1 MLQIWGSSAGLGLLR
16 GGKEQ
21 LPECN
26 LVEDDGWSVDIDVVY
41 GRGDGADDVMS
52 TGIELGNLWVWIL
65 VWFGSV
71 V

>member
-1 MLQIWGSSAGLGLLR
+1 MLQILGPSAGLGLLR

-26 LVEDDGWSVDIDVVY
+26 LVEGDGWSVDVGVVY
-41 GRGDGADDVMS
+41 GRGDGVDDVIS

-65 VWFGSV
+65 DWFGSV

>member
-1 MLQIWGSSAGLGLLR
+1 
-16 GGKEQ
+16 
-21 LPECN
+21 
-26 LVEDDGWSVDIDVVY
+26 LVEGDGWSVDVDVVY
-41 GRGDGADDVMS
+41 GRGDGVDDVIS